1 MSGVEQCLQQAMAI
15 PGAIGAAVVDYTTG
29 FPVATTGDAPNED
42 HEAAAAG
49 TADVVQAAQSRS
61 LFVSAVPHDL
71 LEDLII
77 TTAGGYHLLRLL
89 RTEFD
94 SRLVLYVWLDRHR
107 GNLAVAR
114 RRMQNLAEDLTRAP
128 AA

>member
-1 MSGVEQCLQQAMAI
+1 MPGVENCLQEAMAI
-15 PGAIGAAVVDYTTG
+15 PGAIGASIVDYTTG
-29 FPVATTGDAPNED
+29 FPVATTGAAPNED

-77 TTAGGYHLLRLL
+77 TTAGGNHLLRLVQ
-89 RTEFD
+89 TDFD
-94 SRLVLYVWLDRHR
+94 SRLVLYVWLDRVR

-114 RRMQNLAEDLTRAP
+114 RQMQRLADELVAT
-128 AA
+128 